1 MSTGPVTPKTDT
13 GRSVALPVLRP
24 RRGRPQPRA
33 STTAKWRLGVLLSV
47 HLLMVA
53 HVLHWW
59 ITGESVGRFVLSDS
73 MKLLEL
79 GEITPGAILFALA
92 LLTTAIL
99 GRFMCGWVCHVG
111 ALQDLAAWL
120 LRRLGLRPHM
130 FRSRLLGY
138 APLALASYMF
148 LWPTFGRVVLGPALR
163 PVWPEA
169 AAAVAGPP
177 FPGFSLALSTN
188 SLWEGLPS
196 LAVAI
201 PFLLVCGGLV
211 ILFLG
216 ARGLCRYACP
226 YGGFL
231 LPAEHLAVA
240 RVTVD
245 PNACDQCGLCT
256 AACTAGVR
264 VHDEVR
270 LHGAVFD
277 RNCIKSLDCVGA
289 CPHGALS
296 MSLGRPAL
304 AAASPVRYDLTWPEE
319 ILCLAVGVGAF
330 LTLRGLYDRVPLLMA
345 APVAII
351 AAYVAWKAIRVLRDR
366 DVVFARAQLRRGGR
380 VTRAGAAFL
389 CLTLLAAGL
398 LVHSAAVR
406 LLVIRA
412 GRLDERV
419 TVSFQDALAQARVPA
434 EERASAEAGA
444 RLYRLAGPWWSGGIG
459 LDLTPEA
466 STRAAWLSLVAGDAQ
481 GAIRE
486 LEALHRAGR
495 ASDQNTADLA
505 FLLTRQGE
513 RAAAEQTLRDALA
526 SRPASVLSREQLAGL
541 MIEDGRAADAVRMFE
556 DRVADR
562 PSDALARVG
571 LARVLFVTGS
581 PERAVAELEEA
592 SRRAPREPAVARDY
606 SLALHASGRLD
617 DAVAELKRGARAR
630 PAAKQMLLTLAGE
643 MLRRA
648 GREGEL
654 ENLER
659 PGS

>member
-1 MSTGPVTPKTDT
+1 M
-13 GRSVALPVLRP
+13 A
-24 RRGRPQPRA
+24 
-33 STTAKWRLGVLLSV
+33 V
-47 HLLMVA
+47 HLLMVG
-53 HVLHWW
+53 HVLYWW
-59 ITGESVGRFVLSDS
+59 VTGESLGRFVLSDT

-92 LLTTAIL
+92 LLTTAIM

-120 LRRLGLRPHM
+120 LRRMGVRPHM

-138 APLALASYMF
+138 APLVLALYMF
-148 LWPTFGRVVLGPALR
+148 LWPTFGRLVLGPALR

-169 AAAVAGPP
+169 AAAVAGAP
-177 FPGFSLALSTN
+177 FPGFSLALSTT

-201 PFLLVCGGLV
+201 PFLLVCGGLIV
-211 ILFLG
+211 LFLG

-226 YGGFL
+226 YGGLL

-245 PNACDQCGLCT
+245 AGKCDQCGLCT

-277 RNCIKSLDCVGA
+277 MNCIKSLDCVGA

-304 AAASPVRYDLTWPEE
+304 ASASPVRYDLTWPEE
-319 ILCLAVGVGAF
+319 LVCLAIGIGTF

-345 APVAII
+345 APVAVI
-351 AAYVAWKAIRVLRDR
+351 AAYVGWKALRVLGDR
-366 DVVFARAQLRRGGR
+366 DVVFARAQLRRGGK
-380 VTRAGAAFL
+380 VTLAGGTFL
-389 CLTLLAAGL
+389 VLAVLAAGL

-406 LLVIRA
+406 VLVICA

-419 TVSFQDALAQARVPA
+419 SVSFQDALSQAGVPK
-434 EERASAEAGA
+434 ESHDNAEAGA
-444 RLYRLAGPWWSGGIG
+444 RLYRLAGPWWRGGIG

-466 STRAAWLSLVAGDAQ
+466 STRAAWLSLVMGDLR
-481 GAIRE
+481 GAIDE
-486 LEALHRAGR
+486 LDALHRAGR

-505 FLLTRQGE
+505 FLLAWGGD
-513 RAAAEQTLRDALA
+513 RAAAERVLRDALA
-526 SRPASVLSREQLAGL
+526 VRPAFARSREHLAG
-541 MIEDGRAADAVRMFE
+541 MMVEDGRAAEAVSMFE
-556 DRVADR
+556 GRVADR
-562 PSDALARVG
+562 PTDALARVG
-571 LARVLFVTGS
+571 LARVLAVTGS
-581 PERAVAELEEA
+581 PERALAELA
-592 SRRAPREPAVARDY
+592 AAAGRAPREPEVARNY
-606 SLALHASGRLD
+606 ALALHASGRLD
-617 DAVAELKRGARAR
+617 DAVAELKRGATAR
-630 PAAKQMLLTLAGE
+630 PAAKQTLLTLARE
-643 MLRRA
+643 MLRHA

-654 ENLER
+654 DGLGL
-659 PGS
+659 P

>member
-1 MSTGPVTPKTDT
+1 M
-13 GRSVALPVLRP
+13 
-24 RRGRPQPRA
+24 
-33 STTAKWRLGVLLSV
+33 
-47 HLLMVA
+47 HLLMVG

-79 GEITPGAILFALA
+79 GEINPGAILFALA
-92 LLTTAIL
+92 LLTTAIM

-111 ALQDLAAWL
+111 ALQDLAAWI
-120 LRRLGLRPHM
+120 LRRLGVRPHM

-163 PVWPEA
+163 PVWPEG

-177 FPGFSLALSTN
+177 FPGFSLALSTT
-188 SLWEGLPS
+188 SLWDGLPS

-201 PFLLVCGGLV
+201 PFLVVCGGLV
-211 ILFLG
+211 VLFLG

-245 PNACDQCGLCT
+245 PAKCDQCGLCT

-270 LHGAVFD
+270 LYGAVLD
-277 RNCIKSLDCVGA
+277 KNCIKSLDCVGA

-296 MSLGRPAL
+296 MSLGRPPL
-304 AAASPVRYDLTWPEE
+304 ARGGPTRYDLTWPEE
-319 ILCLAVGVGAF
+319 FMCLAIGVGAF

-345 APVAII
+345 APVGII
-351 AAYVAWKAIRVLRDR
+351 AAYVGWKALRVLRDR
-366 DVVFARAQLRRGGR
+366 DVIFARAQLRRGGKL
-380 VTRAGAAFL
+380 TAAGAAFL
-389 CLTLLAAGL
+389 LFTVLAAGM

-406 LLVIRA
+406 LLVVRA
-412 GRLDERV
+412 GRHDANV
-419 TVSFQDALAQARVPA
+419 TVTFQGALGQVDVPQRD
-434 EERASAEAGA
+434 RASAEAGA
-444 RLYRLAGPWWSGGIG
+444 RLYRLAGPWWRGGIG
-459 LDLTPEA
+459 LDFTPEA
-466 STRAAWLSLVAGDAQ
+466 STRAAWLRLVGGDAR
-481 GAIRE
+481 GAIDE
-486 LEALHRAGR
+486 LDALHRAGR
-495 ASDQNTADLA
+495 TSDQNAADLA
-505 FLLTRQGE
+505 FLLARGGD
-513 RAAAEQTLRDALA
+513 RVAAEQVLRDTLA
-526 SRPASVLSREQLAGL
+526 ARPAFSHSREQLAGL
-541 MIEDGRAADAVRMFE
+541 MIEDGRAAEAVGMFE
-556 DRVADR
+556 ARVAER

-571 LARVLFVTGS
+571 LARALAVTGS
-581 PERAVAELEEA
+581 RERAVAELAEA
-592 SRRAPREPAVARDY
+592 AGRAPREPAVARDY
-606 SLALHASGRLD
+606 ALALHAAGRLD
-617 DAVAELKRGARAR
+617 DAVAELRRGAEAR
-630 PAAKQMLLTLAGE
+630 PAAKQMLLTLARE

-648 GREGEL
+648 GRESEL
-654 ENLER
+654 DEPSL

>member
-1 MSTGPVTPKTDT
+1 
-13 GRSVALPVLRP
+13 
-24 RRGRPQPRA
+24 
-33 STTAKWRLGVLLSV
+33 
-47 HLLMVA
+47 MVV

-92 LLTTAIL
+92 LVTTAVF

-111 ALQDLAAWL
+111 ALQDLAAWG
-120 LRRLGLRPHM
+120 LRRAGLRPHM
-130 FRSRLLGY
+130 FRARLLGY
-138 APLALASYMF
+138 APFALASYMF
-148 LWPTFGRVVLGPALR
+148 LWPTFGRVVLGPALG
-163 PVWPEA
+163 PIWPEA

-177 FPGFSLALSTN
+177 FPGLSL
-188 SLWEGLPS
+188 SLTTTSFWEGLPS

-211 ILFLG
+211 VLFLG

-226 YGGFL
+226 YGGLL

-245 PNACDQCGLCT
+245 AAKCDQCGLCT

-277 RNCIKSLDCVGA
+277 RNCIKSLDCVSA

-296 MSLGRPAL
+296 MSLGRPAF
-304 AAASPVRYDLTWPEE
+304 ASASPVRYDLTWPEE
-319 ILCLAVGVGAF
+319 LMCLAVGIGAF

-351 AAYVAWKAIRVLRDR
+351 AAYVGWKALRVLRDR
-366 DVVFARAQLRRGGR
+366 DVVFARVQLRRAGR
-380 VTRAGAAFL
+380 LTRAGGVFML
-389 CLTLLAAGL
+389 LTVLAAGL

-406 LLVIRA
+406 LLVLRA

-419 TVSFQDALAQARVPA
+419 TVSFQDALSQTGVPQQD
-434 EERASAEAGA
+434 RASAEAGA
-444 RLYRLAGPWWSGGIG
+444 RLYRLAGPWWRGGIG
-459 LDLTPEA
+459 LGLTPEV
-466 STRAAWLSLVAGDAQ
+466 STRGAWLSLVVGNPR
-481 GAIRE
+481 GAIEE
-486 LEALHRAGR
+486 LHELHQAGR
-495 ASDQNTADLA
+495 ASDQNIADLA
-505 FLLTRQGE
+505 LLLARGGD
-513 RAAAEQTLRDALA
+513 RAAAERVLRDALVR
-526 SRPASVLSREQLAGL
+526 RPTFAHSREQLAGL
-541 MIEDGRAADAVRMFE
+541 MIEDGRAVEAVGMFE
-556 DRVADR
+556 ARVAER
-562 PSDALARVG
+562 PTDALARVG

-581 PERAVAELEEA
+581 PERALAEVAEA
-592 SRRAPREPAVARDY
+592 ARRAPREPVVSRDY
-606 SLALHASGRLD
+606 ALALHASGRLD
-617 DAVAELKRGARAR
+617 EAVAELKRGAEAR
-630 PAAKQMLLTLAGE
+630 PAAKQMLLTLARE

-654 ENLER
+654 DQAGH
-659 PGS
+659 P

>member
-1 MSTGPVTPKTDT
+1 MSTRPATPKAGTS
-13 GRSVALPVLRP
+13 RSVPLPVLQP
-24 RRGRPQPRA
+24 RRGRPRPRP
-33 STTAKWRLGVLLSV
+33 SNIAKWRFAALLTV

-111 ALQDLAAWL
+111 ALQDLVAWL
-120 LRRLGLRPHM
+120 LRRLGVRPHM

-148 LWPTFGRVVLGPALR
+148 LWPTFGRMVLGPALR
-163 PVWPEA
+163 PIWPDA

-177 FPGFSLALSTN
+177 FPGFSLALSTT
-188 SLWEGLPS
+188 SLWDGLPS
-196 LAVAI
+196 LAIAI

-211 ILFLG
+211 VLFLG
-216 ARGLCRYACP
+216 ARGLCRFACP

-240 RVTVD
+240 RVTVE
-245 PNACDQCGLCT
+245 PSTCDQCGLCT

-296 MSLGRPAL
+296 MSLGRPVL
-304 AAASPVRYDLTWPEE
+304 ASASPVRYDLTWTEE
-319 ILCLAVGVGAF
+319 VICLAIGAGAF

-351 AAYVAWKAIRVLRDR
+351 AAYVCWKALRVLRDR

-380 VTRAGAAFL
+380 LTRAGAAFL
-389 CLTLLAAGL
+389 CLTVIAAGL

-406 LLVIRA
+406 LLMIRA
-412 GRLDERV
+412 ARVDETI
-419 TVSFQDALAQARVPA
+419 TVSFQDALSQQRVPQQD
-434 EERASAEAGA
+434 RASAAAGV
-444 RLYRLAGPWWSGGIG
+444 RLYRLAGPWWRGGLG

-466 STRAAWLSLVAGDAQ
+466 STRAAWLSLVAGDPQ
-481 GAIRE
+481 GAIDE
-486 LEALHRAGR
+486 LRALHLAGR
-495 ASDQNTADLA
+495 ATDQNTADLA
-505 FLLTRQGE
+505 FLLTRHGE
-513 RAAAEQTLRDALA
+513 RAAAEQVLRDALGA
-526 SRPASVLSREQLAGL
+526 RPAFAQCREQLAGL
-541 MIEDGRAADAVRMFE
+541 LIEGGRAPEAIAMCE
-556 DRVADR
+556 ARVADR
-562 PSDALARVG
+562 PTDALARVS
-571 LARVLFVTGS
+571 LARVLFATGS
-581 PERAVAELEEA
+581 PERALAELDEA
-592 SRRAPREPAVARDY
+592 AQRAPKEPAVARDY
-606 SLALHASGRLD
+606 ALALNAFGRLD
-617 DAVAELKRGARAR
+617 DAVAELKRAAKAR
-630 PAAKQMLLTLAGE
+630 PAAKQMLLPLARE
-643 MLRRA
+643 MLRHA
-648 GREGEL
+648 GREPESLEL
-654 ENLER
+654 

>member
-1 MSTGPVTPKTDT
+1 MNTRPATPKAETR
-13 GRSVALPVLRP
+13 RSVTLPVLQP
-24 RRGRPQPRA
+24 RRGRPKPRP
-33 STTAKWRLGVLLSV
+33 STFARWRLAALLTV

-53 HVLHWW
+53 HILHWW

-92 LLTTAIL
+92 LLSTAIL

-163 PVWPEA
+163 PMWPEA

-177 FPGFSLALSTN
+177 FPGFSLALSTT
-188 SLWEGLPS
+188 SLWDGLPS

-211 ILFLG
+211 VLFLG
-216 ARGLCRYACP
+216 ARGLCRFACP

-240 RVTVD
+240 RVTVE
-245 PNACDQCGLCT
+245 PSKCDQCGLCT

-296 MSLGRPAL
+296 ISLGRPAL
-304 AAASPVRYDLTWPEE
+304 ASASPVRYDLTWPEE
-319 ILCLAVGVGAF
+319 LMCLGIAVGAF

-351 AAYVAWKAIRVLRDR
+351 AAYVGWKALRVLRDR
-366 DVVFARAQLRRGGR
+366 DVIFARAQLRRGGR
-380 VTRAGAAFL
+380 VTRAGAVFL
-389 CLTLLAAGL
+389 CLTVLAAGL
-398 LVHSAAVR
+398 LIHSAAVR
-406 LLVIRA
+406 LLVMSAR
-412 GRLDERV
+412 RLDEAV
-419 TVSFQDALAQARVPA
+419 TVSFQDALSQQRVPPQDQT
-434 EERASAEAGA
+434 SAVAGA
-444 RLYRLAGPWWSGGIG
+444 RLYRLAGPWWRGGIG
-459 LDLTPEA
+459 LGLTPEA
-466 STRAAWLSLVAGDAQ
+466 STRAAWLSLVAGDPR
-481 GAIRE
+481 GAIDE
-486 LEALHRAGR
+486 LFALHRAGR

-513 RAAAEQTLRDALA
+513 RAVAEQVLRDALTA
-526 SRPASVLSREQLAGL
+526 RPAFAQCREQLAGL
-541 MIEDGRAADAVRMFE
+541 LIEDGRAPEAVSMCE
-556 DRVADR
+556 ARVADR
-562 PSDALARVG
+562 PTDALARVG
-571 LARVLFVTGS
+571 LARVLFVTGAS
-581 PERAVAELEEA
+581 ERALAELTEA
-592 SRRAPREPAVARDY
+592 AHRAPREPAVARDFA
-606 SLALHASGRLD
+606 LALNAFGRLD
-617 DAVAELKRGARAR
+617 EAVAELKRAAEAR
-630 PAAKQMLLTLAGE
+630 PAAKHMLLTLARE

-648 GREGEL
+648 GREHEL
-654 ENLER
+654 DASSL
-659 PGS
+659 PAS

>member
-1 MSTGPVTPKTDT
+1 MSTGSASQRGKWK
-13 GRSVALPVLRP
+13 RSVALPVLQP
-24 RRGRPQPRA
+24 RRGRPRPRA
-33 STTAKWRLGVLLSV
+33 SAISTWRFAVLLGV
-47 HLLMVA
+47 HLLMA
-53 HVLHWW
+53 GHVLHWW

-73 MKLLEL
+73 MKLIEL

-120 LRRLGLRPHM
+120 LRRLSIRPHM

-148 LWPTFGRVVLGPALR
+148 LWPTFARVVLGPALR

-177 FPGFSLALSTN
+177 FPGFSLALSTT
-188 SLWEGLPS
+188 SLWDGLPS

-201 PFLLVCGGLV
+201 PFLVVCGGLV
-211 ILFLG
+211 VLFLG

-245 PNACDQCGLCT
+245 ASKCDQCGLCT

-277 RNCIKSLDCVGA
+277 SNCIKSLDCVGA
-289 CPHGALS
+289 CPHRALS
-296 MSLGRPAL
+296 VSLGRPSL
-304 AAASPVRYDLTWPEE
+304 ASGGPVRHDLTWPEE
-319 ILCLAVGVGAF
+319 FMCLAIGVGVF

-345 APVAII
+345 APTAII
-351 AAYVAWKAIRVLRDR
+351 AAYVGWKALRVLRER

-380 VTRAGAAFL
+380 LTLAGAAFML
-389 CLTLLAAGL
+389 STALALAL

-406 LLVIRA
+406 VLVLRA
-412 GRLDERV
+412 GGHDARV
-419 TVSFQDALAQARVPA
+419 TVSFQDALGQVNVSQRD
-434 EERASAEAGA
+434 RASAEQGA
-444 RLYRLAGPWWSGGIG
+444 RLYRLAGPWWRGGIG

-466 STRAAWLSLVAGDAQ
+466 STRAAWLRLVGGDPK
-481 GAIRE
+481 GAIEE
-486 LEALHRAGR
+486 LNALHDGGR

-505 FLLTRQGE
+505 FLLARGGD
-513 RAAAEQTLRDALA
+513 RAAAERVLRDAVA
-526 SRPASVLSREQLAGL
+526 ARPAFSLSREQLAGL
-541 MIEDGRAADAVRMFE
+541 MIEDGRAAEAVGMLE
-556 DRVADR
+556 ARVAAR
-562 PSDALARVG
+562 PTDALARVG
-571 LARVLFVTGS
+571 LARVLAVTGS
-581 PERAVAELEEA
+581 HERALAELEEA
-592 SRRAPREPAVARDY
+592 AHRAPRVPEVARDY
-606 SLALHASGRLD
+606 ALALHASGRLD
-617 DAVAELKRGARAR
+617 DAVAELKRGGRAR
-630 PAAKQMLLTLAGE
+630 PAAKQMLLTLARE

-648 GREGEL
+648 GREHEL
-654 ENLER
+654 DD
-659 PGS
+659 PGIPDS